1 MAAITK
7 IYQHPDG
14 HEIAV
19 GNNLLTV
26 CTDEG
31 ESISIPL
38 GIDSC
43 TMLGKELLALGAAQN
58 ESEQAGADLGAG
70 LVQVLTDIRAAH
82 QGQDAAFCAVRH
94 ALLKVADMEHPE
106 HAFGGFAGQV
116 VNVLELG
123 IANLPKAEVQ

>member
-43 TMLGKELLALGAAQN
+43 TVLGKALLALGAAKN

-70 LVQVLTDIRAAH
+70 LVQVLIDLRH

-94 ALLKVADMEHPE
+94 ALLKVANMEHPE
-106 HAFGGFAGQV
+106 HAFGGFAGQLV
-116 VNVLELG
+116 PLLELG
-123 IANLPKAEVQ
+123 IANLPKGEL